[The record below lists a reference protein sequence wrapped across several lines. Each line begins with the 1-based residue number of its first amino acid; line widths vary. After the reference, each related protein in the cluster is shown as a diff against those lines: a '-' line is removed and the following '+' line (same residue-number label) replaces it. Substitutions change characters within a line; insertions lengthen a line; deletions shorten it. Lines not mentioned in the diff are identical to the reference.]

1 MRKGKWIQGT
11 APGDPVSDAAREA
24 LRARL
29 RTVAYYLPLA
39 SFKSDRD
46 IEYVHQVRVSTRRAV
61 ALLRIFRSLMA
72 EKDAD
77 WLDRKL
83 KRIRRAASEARDL
96 DVLGR
101 RIAEWVEANPSS
113 GRAALLYRVERARDG
128 AQAPVRK
135 VRKKLAD
142 KRFGGRID
150 KIVKRVRW
158 REDGPEPSFAAAAA
172 GCLRTVAEPFF
183 EAGAGDTADLDALHR
198 FRITA
203 KHLRYS
209 MEVFAAAFG
218 PDFRTDLYPCFEE
231 VQARLGDI
239 HDHAAALAR
248 FQTWLAE
255 WDDGPETEALRE
267 LAEVEKGNLART
279 RQNFIRWW
287 TPERAAELRTRF
299 DQAMLTQA
307 TVHHA
312 TAPGEK
318 SA

>member
-61 ALLRIFRSLMA
+61 ALLRIFRGLMA
-72 EKDAD
+72 EKDAA

-101 RIAEWVEANPSS
+101 RIAEWVETNPSS
-113 GRAALLYRVERARDG
+113 GRAALLYRVERARDR

-135 VRKKLAD
+135 VQKKLAN
-142 KRFGGRID
+142 KRFGTRID
-150 KIVKRVRW
+150 KIVKRVHW
-158 REDGPEPSFAAAAA
+158 REAIAEPSFAAAAA

-183 EAGAGDTADLDALHR
+183 KAGAGDMADLEALHH

-218 PDFRTDLYPCFEE
+218 PEFRTELYPCFEE

-239 HDHAAALAR
+239 HDHAAALER
-248 FQTWLAE
+248 FHTWLTE
-255 WDDGPETEALRE
+255 WEAGPETEALHE

-299 DQAMLTQA
+299 EQALAAQESA
-307 TVHHA
+307 NQ